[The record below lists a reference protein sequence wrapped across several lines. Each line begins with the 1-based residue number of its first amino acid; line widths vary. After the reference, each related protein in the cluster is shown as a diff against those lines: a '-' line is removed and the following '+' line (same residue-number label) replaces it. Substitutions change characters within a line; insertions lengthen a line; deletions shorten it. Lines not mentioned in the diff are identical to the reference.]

1 MIVVIFG
8 LYVWNSILLKIICF
22 VAHDFR
28 LVGQYLQT
36 VFIRFRK
43 AEKSAAISLISMPLR
58 YFHTLPTTAGKGCH
72 SNPALF

>member
-1 MIVVIFG
+1 
-8 LYVWNSILLKIICF
+8 LKIICF

-43 AEKSAAISLISMPLR
+43 AEKRATISLISMPLR
-58 YFHTLPTTAGKGCH
+58 YFRTLPTTAVKAAAAIPLYFEAVIGI
-72 SNPALF
+72 

>member
-1 MIVVIFG
+1 MVIVG
-8 LYVWNSILLKIICF
+8 LSVWNSILLKIICF
-22 VAHDFR
+22 VAHDFC

-36 VFIRFRK
+36 VFICFRK

-58 YFHTLPTTAGKGCH
+58 YFRTLPTTAGKGRH